1 MDWSELS
8 SFLQEIRVFLEKS
21 KCGDKRDAIVDS
33 LIEKCEFYISTS
45 INLRFN
51 DEVDKG
57 VSGSGSCGTYLNM
70 TTTPKKTIV
79 VDHGGKLII
88 SLLFQRTL

>member
-8 SFLQEIRVFLEKS
+8 AFLQEIRVFLEKS

-45 INLRFN
+45 INLRFS

-57 VSGSGSCGTYLNM
+57 VGSGSCGTYLNM
-70 TTTPKKTIV
+70 TTTPNKTIV
-79 VDHGGKLII
+79 VDHGGNLINTLLI
-88 SLLFQRTL
+88 LRSL